1 MITQNLQYDH
11 IITKAEPDDANFE
24 PHFHNVYELEYIFNI
39 ENGEFAFGHNKYTVK
54 PDTLI
59 VCPPMTIHNMCFL
72 TGQEFDILNSADAI
86 YAFDRDDSIKKLF
99 YDLKESE
106 SIFTE
111 EEFKHIAEY
120 YIKIIITSLKYSH
133 APIKAQEI
141 GTANDVINDVL
152 KYIDDNITQNLNAE
166 IIAKEFLVSTSWLLH
181 KFKEYVNVSLKKY
194 INQKKLI
201 YIERFIKT
209 GVPINKVIE
218 SCSYNSYATFFRQY
232 KKYMQKT
239 PIESRGKKK

>member
-1 MITQNLQYDH
+1 MVNSL
-11 IITKAEPDDANFE
+11 
-24 PHFHNVYELEYIFNI
+24 
-39 ENGEFAFGHNKYTVK
+39 
-54 PDTLI
+54 
-59 VCPPMTIHNMCFL
+59 
-72 TGQEFDILNSADAI
+72 FDI
-86 YAFDRDDSIKKLF
+86 
-99 YDLKESE
+99 
-106 SIFTE
+106 T
-111 EEFKHIAEY
+111 
-120 YIKIIITSLKYSH
+120 
-133 APIKAQEI
+133 

-166 IIAKEFLVSTSWLLH
+166 IISKEFLVSTSWLLH

>member
-72 TGQEFDILNSADAI
+72 TGQEFDRTVIRFNDDFLSDDLADILNSADAI

-120 YIKIIITSLKYSH
+120 YIKIIITGLKYSDTS
-133 APIKAQEI
+133 IKAQET
-141 GTANDVINDVL
+141 GTANDIIND
-152 KYIDDNITQNLNAE
+152 IDSVQTETQSIFFLNERTWCRAIESTDPNNCNITLQMINL
-166 IIAKEFLVSTSWLLH
+166 K
-181 KFKEYVNVSLKKY
+181 
-194 INQKKLI
+194 
-201 YIERFIKT
+201 
-209 GVPINKVIE
+209 
-218 SCSYNSYATFFRQY
+218 
-232 KKYMQKT
+232 
-239 PIESRGKKK
+239 